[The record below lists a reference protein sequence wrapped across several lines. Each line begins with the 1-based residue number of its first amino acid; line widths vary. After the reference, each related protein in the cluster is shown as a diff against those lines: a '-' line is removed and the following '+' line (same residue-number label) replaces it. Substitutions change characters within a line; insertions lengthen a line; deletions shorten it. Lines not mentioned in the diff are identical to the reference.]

1 MTTKRPVATLT
12 LLVLSCLLPLA
23 AHAQHIK
30 VEKTTIPLA
39 SIDETI
45 TADLF
50 PINFL
55 LGDSNYHSM
64 VSASDG
70 NLYFSVDTHNIEYAC
85 RIYKFDPRTEEMTL
99 VAKMDEV
106 LGEDTATHVAQGKV
120 HTPFFEDEG
129 KLWFGTHI
137 SFYEGDLPGF
147 KSEVRIP
154 YQGGHFMSYDLK
166 TGAFEDLA
174 KTFPGE
180 GIITTAMD
188 TERNVLYGLTWP
200 SGILVSYD
208 RAEGHPRF
216 WGAVQDRGE
225 WGHRPHEWDRICRTL
240 GIAPDGKVYGSTM
253 DGRIWEYDPTAAR
266 RVTYVEGLD
275 LKRLPL
281 SQSAEETL
289 KGEFQYNWRVVEW
302 NPKTES
308 FWGIQWE
315 TTTLFEFQPSTRY
328 LRTVAELRH
337 DAYKGMPR
345 NPEISQLGFLLG
357 PQDTIF
363 YLANGPAVEMEN
375 HADVQ
380 STVYLFTFD
389 MESEQMTNH
398 GPLISADGRRVFF
411 TESLCIGADDRLY
424 SVAWVEV
431 TDPARREEIGQVR
444 KTGPVETEKMV
455 YEVMLVRL
463 PEWKKYVD

>member
-1 MTTKRPVATLT
+1 MLLMRGLIVAAFF
-12 LLVLSCLLPLA
+12 LPLPSFS
-23 AHAQHIK
+23 HSQHIK
-30 VEKTTIPLA
+30 VEKTTIPFA
-39 SIDETI
+39 AIDKTVSI
-45 TADLF
+45 DLF

-70 NLYFSVDTHNIEYAC
+70 NIYFSVDTHNIEYAC
-85 RIYKFDPRTEEMTL
+85 RIYKFNPKSEEMSL
-99 VAKMDEV
+99 VTKMDEV
-106 LGEDTATHVAQGKV
+106 LGEDTATHVAQGKI

-137 SFYEGDLPGF
+137 SFYQGELPGF
-147 KSEVRIP
+147 LSDARIP
-154 YQGGHFMSYDLK
+154 YQGGHFMSYDLE
-166 TGAFEDLA
+166 TGVFEDLA

-208 RAEGHPRF
+208 LAEGHPRF
-216 WGAVQDRGE
+216 WGAVQGRGE
-225 WGHRPHEWDRICRTL
+225 WGNHPHEWDRICRTL
-240 GIAPDGKVYGSTM
+240 GVAPDGKVYGSTM
-253 DGRIWEYDPTAAR
+253 DGLIWEYDPAVDR
-266 RVTYVEGLD
+266 RVTFIDGLD
-275 LKRLPL
+275 LKRIPL

-289 KGEFQYNWRVVEW
+289 KGDFQYNWRVVEW

-328 LRTVAELRH
+328 IRTVAELRH
-337 DAYKGMPR
+337 EAYRGMPR

-357 PQDTIF
+357 PADTIF
-363 YLANGPAVEMEN
+363 YLANGPAVEMDDR
-375 HADVQ
+375 AAVQ
-380 STVYLFTFD
+380 STVYLFTFN
-389 MESEQMTNH
+389 MVTEEMVNH
-398 GPLISADGRRVFF
+398 GPLIAADGRRVFF
-411 TESLCIGADDRLY
+411 TESLCLGADERLY
-424 SVAWVEV
+424 TVAWVEV
-431 TDPARREEIGQVR
+431 ADPARREEIGNAR
-444 KTGPVETEKMV
+444 KTGPVETEQMV

-463 PEWKKYVD
+463 PEWKAFTAN

>member
-1 MTTKRPVATLT
+1 MTRFGVNAFTMIVFA
-12 LLVLSCLLPLA
+12 VLLPLA
-23 AHAQHIK
+23 ASAQHVK
-30 VEKTTIPLA
+30 VEKSTIPIA
-39 SIDETI
+39 DIEQSIPV
-45 TADLF
+45 DLI
-50 PINFL
+50 PINFE
-55 LGDSNYHSM
+55 LGDSNYHST

-70 NLYFSVDTHNIEYAC
+70 NIYFSVDTHNIDYAC
-85 RIYKFDPRTEEMTL
+85 RMYKFDPRTETL
-99 VAKMDEV
+99 TLIASMDTV
-106 LGEDTATHVAQGKV
+106 LGEDTATHVAQGKI

-147 KSEVRIP
+147 LSEDRIP

-166 TGAFEDLA
+166 TGEFTDLA
-174 KTFPGE
+174 KAFPGE

-188 TERNVLYGLTWP
+188 KERNVLYGLTWP
-200 SGILVSYD
+200 SGILISYD
-208 RAEGHPRF
+208 VAEGHPRF
-216 WGAVQDRGE
+216 WGAVQERGE

-240 GIAPDGKVYGSTM
+240 GVAPDGKVYGSTM
-253 DGRIWEYDPTAAR
+253 EGRIWEYDPTAAR
-266 RVTYVEGLD
+266 RVTYIDGLD

-302 NPKTES
+302 NPKTDS
-308 FWGIQWE
+308 FWGVQWE

-328 LRTVAELRH
+328 VRTVGEFRH

-357 PQDTIF
+357 PEDTIL

-375 HADVQ
+375 RAEVQ
-380 STVYLFTFD
+380 STVFLFTFD
-389 MESEQMTNH
+389 METETMVNH
-398 GPLISADGRRVFF
+398 GPLISPDGRRVFF
-411 TESLCIGADDRLY
+411 TESLCIGSDDRIY
-424 SVAWVEV
+424 TVAWVEV
-431 TDPARREEIGQVR
+431 ADPARRAEIAQAR
-444 KTGPVETEKMV
+444 KTGPVETERMV

-463 PEWKKYVD
+463 PEWKTFVE